1 MNRPFGH
8 TVKFTFSRS
17 RTWLSLGPAWAAIAG
32 ALGSGYPE
40 LNLTTL
46 LQLVVLW
53 LLVDPILGTLWTLS
67 VPQGLWRRVTRA
79 QLPHTPAWGFTLPYA
94 RPHSPAGDL
103 VLLVRRYQLWWSQ
116 SYWPEFGGQ
125 VVTFGVGLVLALLL
139 SLLFNTTVFW
149 LVVLAIGLTM
159 LAGLINSDLAAV
171 GGGRLQSVVQFL
183 LPWLIGVFIWPRA
196 TLFALLVGGCYWG
209 VYLGGLRMLGGYRR
223 AEILF
228 FGGQVTVLLV
238 LLAVQ
243 LLPGAVILS
252 VLLLAQ
258 LLVKTK
264 FAGAA
269 DFLPRVQ
276 AYLDISV
283 LIAGLSL
290 GMLA

>member
-1 MNRPFGH
+1 
-8 TVKFTFSRS
+8 
-17 RTWLSLGPAWAAIAG
+17 
-32 ALGSGYPE
+32 
-40 LNLTTL
+40 
-46 LQLVVLW
+46 
-53 LLVDPILGTLWTLS
+53 
-67 VPQGLWRRVTRA
+67 
-79 QLPHTPAWGFTLPYA
+79 
-94 RPHSPAGDL
+94 
-103 VLLVRRYQLWWSQ
+103 
-116 SYWPEFGGQ
+116 
-125 VVTFGVGLVLALLL
+125 
-139 SLLFNTTVFW
+139 
-149 LVVLAIGLTM
+149 
-159 LAGLINSDLAAV
+159 
-171 GGGRLQSVVQFL
+171 
-183 LPWLIGVFIWPRA
+183 
-196 TLFALLVGGCYWG
+196 
-209 VYLGGLRMLGGYRR
+209 MLGGYRR